1 MKKLVIVT
9 LAISSVSILSGCSS
23 EAQRLAK
30 CEAKGISR
38 DVCYHE
44 EKEYW
49 NTYSANMSRL
59 QAANTQANALKEAM
73 SDKNH
78 KHHDGD

>member
-1 MKKLVIVT
+1 MMSLWDALRMNMMISYQELVRT
-9 LAISSVSILSGCSS
+9 FP
-23 EAQRLAK
+23 K

-49 NTYSANMSRL
+49 NNYSANMSRL
-59 QAANTQANALKEAM
+59 QAANTQADAFKESM
-73 SDKNH
+73 SDRKKN
-78 KHHDGD
+78 KHYDDD